1 MIYLFLVMI
10 MNDINSEILS
20 LLFESADESY
30 RKLQVSIV
38 PNVSKENIIG
48 VRFPKIR
55 ALAKGLILR
64 SDIDIFLKSTPHKYY
79 DENNLHAAIIALTK
93 DFDKCVLQVEEF
105 LPYIDNWA
113 TCDTLSPKVF
123 AKQPQKLLHYIDKWL
138 LSEKVYTIR
147 FGVNMLMKHFLGE
160 RFESVY
166 TDKVAAIRHDD
177 YYVKMSIA
185 WYFATALTKQ
195 YDTAVT
201 YIENRTLDTWTHNKA
216 IQKAIES
223 RLIDDDKKAY
233 LRSLKIKK

>member
-1 MIYLFLVMI
+1 MI

-20 LLFESADESY
+20 LLFESADSSY
-30 RKLQVSIV
+30 RDFQI
-38 PNVSKENIIG
+38 PTIPTVSKENIIG
-48 VRFPKIR
+48 VRLPKIR
-55 ALAKGLILR
+55 ALAKDLSLR
-64 SDIDIFLKSTPHKYY
+64 SDIDLFLKSTPHRYY

-93 DFDKCVLQVEEF
+93 DFDRCVLQVEEF

-123 AKQPQKLLHYIDKWL
+123 AKQPQKLLPYIDKWL
-138 LSEKVYTIR
+138 LSDKVYTIR

-160 RFESVY
+160 RFEIVY
-166 TDKVAAIRHDD
+166 TDKIAAVRHDD
-177 YYVKMSIA
+177 YYVKMSVA

-201 YIENRTLDTWTHNKA
+201 YIENRALDTWTHNKA

-223 RLIDDDKKAY
+223 RLIDDSKKAY
-233 LRSLKIKK
+233 LRSLKINNKKSRI

>member
-1 MIYLFLVMI
+1 
-10 MNDINSEILS
+10 MNDINSEILT

-38 PNVSKENIIG
+38 PNISKENIIG

-55 ALAKGLILR
+55 ALAKELSSR
-64 SDIDIFLKSTPHKYY
+64 SDIDIFLKSTPHRYY
-79 DENNLHAAIIALTK
+79 DENNLHAAVIALTK

-113 TCDTLSPKVF
+113 TCDTLSPKMF
-123 AKQPQKLLHYIDKWL
+123 AKQPQKLLPYIDKWL
-138 LSEKVYTIR
+138 LSDKVYTIR

-166 TDKVAAIRHDD
+166 TDKVSAIRHDD
-177 YYVKMSIA
+177 YYVKMSVA

-195 YDTAVT
+195 YDTAVA
-201 YIENRTLDTWTHNKA
+201 YIENRALDTWTHNKA
-216 IQKAIES
+216 IQKATES
-223 RLIDDDKKAY
+223 RLIDDSKKAY
-233 LRSLKIKK
+233 LRSLKIPRRS